1 MDGRQRISDDEFMAE
16 VLEDGWFLWGRVHE
30 DPVTII
36 DTLVPV
42 VKTFLQHPSHT
53 FIVYILSSLQQV
65 FELSHYQV
73 QKQNYFRRI
82 TISLVH
88 SKTYP
93 RKSFACA
100 SGLSSSAGLA
110 VKFQY
115 TRSTDKLAV
124 TVQTP
129 SQAWGRWP
137 EQPHQAIDSY
147 YTVDIS
153 GIIQTCDS
161 RTSATST
168 SNGSSRALMPP
179 HYVPL
184 PAYTAAPITTI
195 LSHHHHIPPLPP
207 PLPQQQQPQQQQQTS
222 QQHLHLQ
229 NPFAFSHYQ
238 TTSTTNNNNNNNN
251 NNVVSQFTN
260 SYLQSRPALSYS
272 ISPDSSLVR
281 GMPFCRP
288 QRQGFIIETQQ
299 NQNQNTKN
307 ESTWNPSP
315 ELSLTTPVSMRSSS
329 SPVAKKTVSETTFGT
344 EVDTLMKAIQ
354 SKPSNQSQAAIHVP
368 KGPSVVG
375 LVPPSYQTTEI
386 WNYETFRQSRLTQN
400 GMQDEVGKSKSRK
413 RYQCTIEGC
422 TKSFFQKTH
431 LDIHE
436 RAHTGVKPYSCKQP
450 GCNRTFS
457 QLGNLKTHERRHT
470 GERPYQ
476 CEICGKRFAQ
486 RGNVRAHRIVHDQA
500 KPYVCIL
507 DDCGK
512 QFTQLGNLKSH
523 QNKFH
528 ITTLRTLTERW
539 ASVQDGD
546 SVPAADKELWEYFA
560 KLYKNSNKGIKGR
573 GKDRKVGSS
582 HMMTAMR
589 GVGVN
594 RAEGFGICGPGR
606 PNMVVNLNLNVATH
620 PLTRASGNSS
630 YNSNTNYDEEAS
642 NSGSGTSGDGSV
654 GTCYDEAPSDSFEDQ
669 NRSSQNPYG
678 ERMYQGS
685 IGGC

>member
-1 MDGRQRISDDEFMAE
+1 M
-16 VLEDGWFLWGRVHE
+16 
-30 DPVTII
+30 
-36 DTLVPV
+36 
-42 VKTFLQHPSHT
+42 
-53 FIVYILSSLQQV
+53 
-65 FELSHYQV
+65 
-73 QKQNYFRRI
+73 
-82 TISLVH
+82 
-88 SKTYP
+88 
-93 RKSFACA
+93 
-100 SGLSSSAGLA
+100 
-110 VKFQY
+110 
-115 TRSTDKLAV
+115 AV

-129 SQAWGRWP
+129 SQAWGRWS
-137 EQPHQAIDSY
+137 EQPHQTLDSY
-147 YTVDIS
+147 SMNYTVDIS
-153 GIIQTCDS
+153 GIIQNCDS
-161 RTSATST
+161 RSPATTST
-168 SNGSSRALMPP
+168 GAGPSRALMAP

-184 PAYTAAPITTI
+184 PTYSAAPITTVV
-195 LSHHHHIPPLPP
+195 SHHNHVPPLPP
-207 PLPQQQQPQQQQQTS
+207 PLPQQQQQ

-229 NPFAFSHYQ
+229 NPFAFNHYQ
-238 TTSTTNNNNNNNN
+238 LPNN

-260 SYLQSRPALSYS
+260 SYLQSRPTLSYS
-272 ISPDSSLVR
+272 ITHDSSLVR

-299 NQNQNTKN
+299 NQNQGQNIKN
-307 ESTWNPSP
+307 ESAWHPSP
-315 ELSLTTPVSMRSSS
+315 ELSITTPVSQRSSC
-329 SPVAKKTVSETTFGT
+329 SPVTKKAASEASFGT

-354 SKPSNQSQAAIHVP
+354 SKPSNQSQAATHVP
-368 KGPSVVG
+368 KRESVVG
-375 LVPPSYQTTEI
+375 LVPLSCQAAENC
-386 WNYETFRQSRLTQN
+386 NYEILRYSRLTQT
-400 GMQDEVGKSKSRK
+400 GLQDEAGRSKSKK

-476 CEICGKRFAQ
+476 CETCGKRFAQ

-528 ITTLRTLTERW
+528 ISTLRTLTERW

-573 GKDRKVGSS
+573 GKDRKVGPS
-582 HMMTAMR
+582 HVMAAMR
-589 GVGVN
+589 GVGIN

-606 PNMVVNLNLNVATH
+606 GNMVVNLNLNVAAH
-620 PLTRASGNSS
+620 PLGRSNANAT
-630 YNSNTNYDEEAS
+630 YNSFDDETS
-642 NSGSGTSGDGSV
+642 NSGSGSSGDGSV
-654 GTCYDEAPSDSFEDQ
+654 GTCYDEAPSDGFEEQ
-669 NRSSQNPYG
+669 NRTTHISYG
-678 ERMYQGS
+678 DQMFH
-685 IGGC
+685 

>member
-1 MDGRQRISDDEFMAE
+1 SRD
-16 VLEDGWFLWGRVHE
+16 
-30 DPVTII
+30 
-36 DTLVPV
+36 
-42 VKTFLQHPSHT
+42 
-53 FIVYILSSLQQV
+53 
-65 FELSHYQV
+65 
-73 QKQNYFRRI
+73 QN
-82 TISLVH
+82 
-88 SKTYP
+88 K
-93 RKSFACA
+93 
-100 SGLSSSAGLA
+100 
-110 VKFQY
+110 
-115 TRSTDKLAV
+115 RSTDKLAV

-129 SQAWGRWP
+129 SQAWGRWS

-161 RTSATST
+161 RSSATSSS

-179 HYVPL
+179 HYVPI
-184 PAYTAAPITTI
+184 PAYTAAPITTV
-195 LSHHHHIPPLPP
+195 LSHPHHIPPLPP
-207 PLPQQQQPQQQQQTS
+207 PLPQQQQQQ

-238 TTSTTNNNNNNNN
+238 TSNN

-260 SYLQSRPALSYS
+260 SYLQSRPTLSYS
-272 ISPDSSLVR
+272 ITPDSSLVR
-281 GMPFCRP
+281 GMPFSRP

-307 ESTWNPSP
+307 ESSWNPSP
-315 ELSLTTPVSMRSSS
+315 ELSITTPVSMRSSS
-329 SPVAKKTVSETTFGT
+329 SPVAKKAVSEATFGT

-354 SKPSNQSQAAIHVP
+354 SKPSNQSQAVVHLP
-368 KGPSVVG
+368 KSASVVG
-375 LVPPSYQTTEI
+375 LVPLSYQQTET
-386 WNYETFRQSRLTQN
+386 WNYETFKHSRLTQN
-400 GMQDEVGKSKSRK
+400 GSQDESGKSKSKK

-422 TKSFFQKTH
+422 NKSFFQKTH

-436 RAHTGVKPYSCKQP
+436 RAHTGVKHT
-450 GCNRTFS
+450 R
-457 QLGNLKTHERRHT
+457 THERRHT

-582 HMMTAMR
+582 NVMTAMR

-606 PNMVVNLNLNVATH
+606 PNMIVNLNLNVATH
-620 PLTRASGNSS
+620 PLGRSSGNSA
-630 YNSNTNYDEEAS
+630 YNSNNNYDDDAS

-654 GTCYDEAPSDSFEDQ
+654 VTCYDEAPSDSFEEQ
-669 NRSSQNPYG
+669 NRSTQIPYG
-678 ERMYQGS
+678 ERIYQAP
-685 IGGC
+685 IG